1 MSGKKVC
8 KYSVSAVFSALLA
21 FCITVG
27 NRAVFCG
34 SVQGGTGENYFQKF
48 VWYDFIIFLAGFVL
62 IFLALNGI
70 QTLKQRMAVRCVQE
84 ERSSGKERRVWLLCA
99 VLIFLA
105 WLPYLLTLAP
115 GSVLEDSL
123 DSVAQIM
130 DAAVPLNNHHP
141 VMYTFFA
148 GFFLCIGLVGGNI
161 NAGVFLYS
169 LFQAAVM
176 IATVSYVPVILYRRR
191 FPGWVIV
198 VTMVWYMFMPFFPD
212 YAVIMWKD
220 PLFSCALLWLVFLL
234 LELLDDR
241 NLIRERKWLVR
252 FLAAGMVAAFFRNNG
267 IYVVIMTAVAAG
279 ILCRKQ
285 LKRFLLAAL
294 ALLAVYYGVTGI
306 LYDRAGIETE
316 FVESLGVPLQQIA
329 AVIVNDGEFSEQDKE
344 FLYRLLP
351 EEEWRNSYAPCL
363 VDSIKWNPQFD
374 AEYLEE
380 NKAEFFR
387 VWFSGLIR
395 NFPEYVKAYGM
406 ETLGFWMPGIQ
417 NDYGYIDTYISEN
430 GYGIYSVDLLERFA
444 GITAVGD
451 WIRDFRIY
459 VGSGTLLWLIL
470 AAVTLAVM
478 ERNRY
483 WIVSVPAL
491 GNWLTT
497 MIAAPV
503 AFSFRYVYIF
513 ALGLPLFLILPFL
526 GGKEEAKEAEQ
537 EDPVFIQ

>member
-1 MSGKKVC
+1 MRCSVRMSGEKVYR
-8 KYSVSAVFSALLA
+8 YSVSAGFSALLS
-21 FCITVG
+21 FSITAG
-27 NRAVFCG
+27 NRVVFCG
-34 SVQGGTGENYFQKF
+34 SVQGRTGENYFQKF
-48 VWYDFIIFLAGFVL
+48 VWYDLIIFLACFVL
-62 IFLALNGI
+62 IFFVLNGI
-70 QTLKQRMAVRCVQE
+70 ETLKQRVAVRDIHE
-84 ERSSGKERRVWLLCA
+84 EQRMPVKERRVWIVCG

-105 WLPYLLTLAP
+105 WLPYLLALAP

-123 DSVAQIM
+123 NSVAQII
-130 DAAVPLNNHHP
+130 DPEVPLNNHHP
-141 VMYTFFA
+141 VMYTFLVGVFIR
-148 GFFLCIGLVGGNI
+148 IGLAVGNI

-176 IATVSYVPVILYRRR
+176 IATVSYVPVIMYRRR
-191 FPGWVIV
+191 FPGWVTV
-198 VTMVWYMFMPFFPD
+198 VTMLWYMFMPFFPD

-220 PLFSCALLWLVFLL
+220 PLFSCALLWLGFLL
-234 LELLDDR
+234 LELADDR
-241 NLIRERKWLVR
+241 TLIRERNWLVR
-252 FLAAGMVAAFFRNNG
+252 FLAAGLAAAFFRNNG
-267 IYVVIMTAVAAG
+267 IYVVIISVAAAG
-279 ILCRKQ
+279 ILCRRQ
-285 LKRFLLAAL
+285 LKRFLAAVL
-294 ALLAVYYGVTGI
+294 ALLAVYYGVTGGI
-306 LYDRAGIETE
+306 YDRAGIETE
-316 FVESLGVPLQQIA
+316 FVESLGIPLQQMA
-329 AVIVNDGEFSEQDKE
+329 AVVANGGEFSDQDEE

-374 AEYLEE
+374 AGYLEE
-380 NKAEFFR
+380 NKGEFFR

-444 GITAVGD
+444 GITSVGE
-451 WIRDFRIY
+451 WIREFRIY
-459 VGSGTLLWLIL
+459 VGSGTLLWLIMT
-470 AAVTLAVM
+470 AVTLTLM
-478 ERNRY
+478 EKSRY
-483 WIVSVPAL
+483 WIVSLPAL

-526 GGKEEAKEAEQ
+526 GKKAETKEG
-537 EDPVFIQ
+537 D